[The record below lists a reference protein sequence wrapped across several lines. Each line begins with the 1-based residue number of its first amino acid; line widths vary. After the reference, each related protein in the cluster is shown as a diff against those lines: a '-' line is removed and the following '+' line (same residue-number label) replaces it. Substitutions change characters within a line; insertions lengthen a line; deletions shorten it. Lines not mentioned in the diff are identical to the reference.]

1 MCAFERSEKGM
12 KFNMHNKFKSIAS
25 VVLMLIMLFGLSVP
39 VMATEQTSNAEEP
52 TITTESVQNE
62 ISLLVVDPVT
72 EFHYTGRLST
82 NKVLGTVYVG
92 EKCKTLRWTVGRTG
106 SSTGSVRFALTNRD
120 TGDTRH
126 ISTTANNTL
135 QGITYI
141 SAMTAGT
148 WEISVEWNN
157 NNWLYDLDLYFYKT

>member
-1 MCAFERSEKGM
+1 MY
-12 KFNMHNKFKSIAS
+12 NKFKSIAS
-25 VVLMLIMLFGLSVP
+25 VVLVLIMLFCLGVP
-39 VMATEQTSNAEEP
+39 AMATEQTLNVEEP
-52 TITTESVQNE
+52 AMTAELAQNE
-62 ISLLVVDPVT
+62 IHLLVVDPVA

-106 SSTGSVRFALTNRD
+106 SSTGSVRFALTNQD

-135 QGITYI
+135 EGITYI
-141 SAMTAGT
+141 SAMPAGT
-148 WEISVEWNN
+148 WKISVDWNN
-157 NNWLYDLDLYFYKT
+157 NNWLYDLDLYLSLIHI